1 MITIKTLTK
10 AINDGLNALATA
22 NNFPFV
28 FAIKSEGGE
37 YMPPK
42 RKGNAV
48 TVYINGIAEIVDSEV
63 IPSQGVTVCTQTVR
77 LQIAYPLPDDMEPE
91 DAIENAISPVR
102 SLLDAFFQQTQVPL
116 PDENEK
122 QITVSCY
129 ATIPT
134 TGEISL
140 STGPGL
146 MCSFACNIYYNFIQ
160 DGVNSADMVL
170 AFEGVRVPYMDA
182 TITRVPVMEA
192 NPYSDTSGSSESL
205 TDATALN
212 IEFSAP
218 TLQSA
223 NNALY
228 AAFKAFILTG
238 TSPVYTVTVSYENT
252 VQAYKM
258 KFGQS
263 SLSLEG
269 VKNGNSRIALV
280 EARELNYGNE

>member
-10 AINDGLNALATA
+10 AINDGLNALAPLYGV
-22 NNFPFV
+22 PFV

-37 YMPPK
+37 YTPPK

-48 TVYINGIAEIVDSEV
+48 TVYINGIVEIVDSEV

-77 LQIAYPLPDDMEPE
+77 LQIVYPLPDDIEPE
-91 DAIENAISPVR
+91 DAISPVR
-102 SLLDAFFQQTQVPL
+102 SLLDAFFQQTQVQSL
-116 PDENEK
+116 PDESGK

-129 ATIPT
+129 ANIPT

-160 DGVNSADMVL
+160 DGVNSANMVL

-192 NPYSDTSGSSESL
+192 NPYSDSGGSSESL
-205 TDATALN
+205 TEATALN

-223 NNALY
+223 SNALF

-252 VQAYKM
+252 VQAYRM

-269 VKNGNSRIALV
+269 VKNGNSKMTLV
-280 EARELNYGNE
+280 EARELNYGDE